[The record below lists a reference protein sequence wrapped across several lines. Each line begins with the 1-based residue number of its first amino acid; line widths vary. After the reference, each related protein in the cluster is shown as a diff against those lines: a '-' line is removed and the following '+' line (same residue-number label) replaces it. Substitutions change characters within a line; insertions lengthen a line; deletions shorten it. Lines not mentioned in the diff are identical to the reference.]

1 MKVSQVL
8 RPTLGGQT
16 GVSQET
22 WLGEGYLWLMQWC
35 NVDDDDDDDGG
46 DDSDDYL
53 HIVWKGH
60 SLWLMQYLFHS
71 AMSCTI
77 AVILTLGKL
86 GFIQITNLFCR
97 LTMIAI
103 IIPFVVVQMPIV
115 KIYDI
120 ILL

>member
-1 MKVSQVL
+1 M
-8 RPTLGGQT
+8 
-16 GVSQET
+16 
-22 WLGEGYLWLMQWC
+22 LM
-35 NVDDDDDDDGG
+35 NDDDDDGG
-46 DDSDDYL
+46 GDDCDDYL
-53 HIVWKGH
+53 HMVWKGH
-60 SLWLMQYLFHS
+60 LWLMQYLFHW